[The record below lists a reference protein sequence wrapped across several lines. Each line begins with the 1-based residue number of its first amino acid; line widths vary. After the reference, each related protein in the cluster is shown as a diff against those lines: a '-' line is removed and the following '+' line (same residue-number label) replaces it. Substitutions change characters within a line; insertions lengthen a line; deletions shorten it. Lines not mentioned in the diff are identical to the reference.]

1 MKVDRTAGYIFAFS
15 YMVVNFIFFTNFIT
29 ASVYATYYTT
39 AKAEDARRQDNVD
52 DDMVVSGT
60 YGFWRHFL
68 LPNAVDV
75 DAVKKMFKKKWK
87 WHATREQL

>member
-1 MKVDRTAGYIFAFS
+1 
-15 YMVVNFIFFTNFIT
+15 MVVNFIFFTNFIT

-75 DAVKKMFKKKWK
+75 DAVKKMFKKK
-87 WHATREQL
+87 